1 MNWREKSHFALPLGS
16 SNVGT
21 IESMIN
27 AMCTSMSLIPL
38 KQRSVTLKQEC
49 EKQLPALCFKH
60 LFKHVQLKHSCKKCR
75 HRIWVLFR
83 EKKQPLSLCF
93 HERSMLV
100 CWSYLWYKS
109 LKPHKAYI
117 ATLLWRMFE
126 VVLEVASRK
135 FVSTKSRVQESNE
148 LELHGGMWVGI

>member
-1 MNWREKSHFALPLGS
+1 MRTNWTPISLGFRWLPSRCVDQVLMRKEEAQQNDNQYVVMNWREKSHFALPLGS

-100 CWSYLWYKS
+100 C
-109 LKPHKAYI
+109 
-117 ATLLWRMFE
+117 
-126 VVLEVASRK
+126 
-135 FVSTKSRVQESNE
+135 
-148 LELHGGMWVGI
+148 

>member
-1 MNWREKSHFALPLGS
+1 MNWREKSQFALPLGS

-27 AMCTSMSLIPL
+27 AMCTSNSLIPL
-38 KQRSVTLKQEC
+38 KQRSVPLNCSSKNARNSCLLSVSTGVLTLIQTPIW
-49 EKQLPALCFKH
+49 LGV
-60 LFKHVQLKHSCKKCR
+60 VQ
-75 HRIWVLFR
+75 R
-83 EKKQPLSLCF
+83 EDTTLSLCF

-117 ATLLWRMFE
+117 VTLLWRIFE

-135 FVSTKSRVQESNE
+135 FVSTKSRVQESND
-148 LELHGGMWVGI
+148 LELHVGMWIGI